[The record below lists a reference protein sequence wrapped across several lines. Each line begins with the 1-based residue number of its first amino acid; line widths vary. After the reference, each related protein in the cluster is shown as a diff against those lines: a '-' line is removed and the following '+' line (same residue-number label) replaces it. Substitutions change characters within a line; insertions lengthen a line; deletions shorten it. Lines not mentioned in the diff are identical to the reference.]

1 MYLLP
6 GVQIPTFADCR
17 VKGTL
22 PGTSKT
28 KKRGVSMRGRR
39 VTRTIKVT
47 NVNAF
52 IVEGDVVVE
61 RPFVLSGNFKT
72 DEEVLKKLKKS
83 YPETIFV
90 RVKDFSAD
98 ENIYAMSEADFIA
111 YADVIEKR

>member
-1 MYLLP
+1 
-6 GVQIPTFADCR
+6 
-17 VKGTL
+17 
-22 PGTSKT
+22 
-28 KKRGVSMRGRR
+28 MRERR

-98 ENIYAMSEADFIA
+98 TKIYAMSEADFIA